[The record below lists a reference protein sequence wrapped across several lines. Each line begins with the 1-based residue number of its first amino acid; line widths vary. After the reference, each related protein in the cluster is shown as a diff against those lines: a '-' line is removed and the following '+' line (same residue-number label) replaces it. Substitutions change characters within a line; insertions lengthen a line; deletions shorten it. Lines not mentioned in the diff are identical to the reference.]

1 MPRHSHRTH
10 RDAKSCGVEGPR
22 PAPDRPH
29 SATERLREKSRKLT
43 GPRRAIIAALETQAH
58 PLTIREIHGLVGPA
72 ECDLATIYRSM
83 HLLEK
88 MELVKRFDFGDSVAR
103 YELIQHD
110 EHHHHLICTDCAK
123 VVEIEECFPEELEQ
137 KIAAGN
143 GFARI
148 THKLEFFG
156 ICPACQEK

>member
-1 MPRHSHRTH
+1 MHRQSHRTQA
-10 RDAKSCGVEGPR
+10 DAKCCD
-22 PAPDRPH
+22 APPNVSVTD
-29 SATERLREKSRKLT
+29 RLREKSRKLT
-43 GPRRAIIAALETQAH
+43 GPRRAIIAALETQVH

-103 YELIQHD
+103 YELIRHHEH
-110 EHHHHLICTDCAK
+110 EHHHHLICTDCST
-123 VVEIEECFPEELEQ
+123 VIEIEECFPEELEQ

-156 ICPACQEK
+156 VCPQCQEK

>member
-1 MPRHSHRTH
+1 MKRHSPH
-10 RDAKSCGVEGPR
+10 PR
-22 PAPDRPH
+22 GNSPA
-29 SATERLREKSRKLT
+29 AERLRARSRKLT
-43 GPRRAIIAALETQAH
+43 GPRMAIISALEQQQH
-58 PLTIREIHGLVGPA
+58 PLTIREVHTRVGPQ

-88 MELVKRFDFGDSVAR
+88 MQLVQRFDFGDSIAR
-103 YELIQHD
+103 YELIRHD
-110 EHHHHLICTDCAK
+110 EHEHHHHLICTDCSR
-123 VVEIEECFPEELEQ
+123 VVEIEDCFPQELEQ

-156 ICPACQEK
+156 VCPKCQEK

>member
-1 MPRHSHRTH
+1 MSSPSQHPHRPH
-10 RDAKSCGVEGPR
+10 PEAKSRAEA
-22 PAPDRPH
+22 PAR
-29 SATERLREKSRKLT
+29 SVAEQLREKSRKLT
-43 GPRRAIIAALETQAH
+43 GPRRAIIAALEMQAH
-58 PLTIREIHGLVGPA
+58 PLTMREIHTLAGPA

-103 YELIQHD
+103 YELIRHD
-110 EHHHHLICTDCAK
+110 DHEHHHHLICTDCSK

-137 KIAAGN
+137 KIAMGN
-143 GFARI
+143 GFTRI

-156 ICPACQEK
+156 VCPACQGK